1 MTDDPEKNEPEGRTL
16 TSEDLHNP
24 TDCHDDGIN
33 VPYGRIPPKTLRRM
47 IEEFVTRDG
56 ADWAEAGGSLD
67 VKVNDVMRQLRE
79 KKVKVVFD
87 LTSQTANI
95 VVCR

>member
-1 MTDDPEKNEPEGRTL
+1 VAENEP
-16 TSEDLHNP
+16 
-24 TDCHDDGIN
+24 TDHHEKGIE
-33 VPYGRIPPKTLRRM
+33 VPYNRIDPDALRSM
-47 IEEFVTRDG
+47 IQEFVTRDG
-56 ADWAEAGGSLD
+56 ADWGDTGCTLGD
-67 VKVNDVMRQLRE
+67 KVEQVFLQLRN